1 MPAQLWE
8 RVSGAH
14 GLLAFAGD
22 VIDGPL
28 LAEAGP
34 SLVAVAVAGERF
46 DHVDILACN
55 AAAVSLTVTEP
66 ELSAASTAEHAVGLA
81 LALLRNTLAQD
92 FAARTAGVTAQ
103 SPGASFGGSLL
114 GASVAIL
121 GGGALA
127 AVLAERLGAFGPA
140 SVTLFDPN
148 EGEAGA
154 GGGGAPQKALQSGLP
169 LARAPSF
176 PALLAQADVLF
187 LAAPRLTP
195 RTLRLVDGAALATL
209 KPGCV
214 IVNVAAGS
222 LVDEAAVA
230 VALQEGR
237 LAGYAADCFACD
249 DVHVPSRPHAIHS
262 GLKSSARTL
271 LTPRVGAAVAATAQ
285 RVELEAARALAEA
298 LDGRAPR
305 GQLNDVPP
313 RRAGERAGGAA
324 AVKASK
330 AAWGQYLWC
339 VRALCFF
346 SAGCCMGLTPGC
358 PPPPFARRCF

>member
-1 MPAQLWE
+1 
-8 RVSGAH
+8 
-14 GLLAFAGD
+14 

-55 AAAVSLTVTEP
+55 AAAVSLSVTEP

-103 SPGASFGGSLL
+103 APGASFGGSLL

-127 AVLAERLGAFGPA
+127 AVLAERCGAFAPA
-140 SVTLFDPN
+140 SVSLFDPN

-154 GGGGAPQKALQSGLP
+154 GGGAAAAPQKALQSGLP
-169 LARAPSF
+169 LGRAPSF

-195 RTLRLVDGAALATL
+195 RTLQLVDGAALALL

-222 LVDEAAVA
+222 LVDEGAVA

-249 DVHVPSRPHAIHS
+249 DVHVPSRPPAIHS
-262 GLKSSARTL
+262 GLKTSARTL

-305 GQLNDVPP
+305 GQVNDVPP

-339 VRALCFF
+339 VRGVAAPPRPAAASHSRLAPSRAGASEAARCKHVVFLCLLP
-346 SAGCCMGLTPGC
+346 S
-358 PPPPFARRCF
+358 